1 MNHALHLISQ
11 LLICCIICKR
21 AMASLVTKH
30 VVFGRQIFIKRDDL
44 LNYNG
49 ISGNKV
55 RKLEFFM
62 QYVSELKASNTTTTV
77 FGSYG
82 GCQSNAMYAIS
93 AMVSANKNCKFVY
106 FVKNMPLSL
115 KVSPSGNLKTALM
128 QHGMIVRSILSIT
141 ILFHCDRLYN

>member
-1 MNHALHLISQ
+1 MNNALCVISQ
-11 LLICCIICKR
+11 LLIWYVVSER

-30 VVFGRQIFIKRDDL
+30 VVFGRNIFIKRDDL

-55 RKLEFFM
+55 RKLGYFM
-62 QYVSELKASNTTTTV
+62 QYISELNASNQNSTATV
-77 FGSYG
+77 FGRYG

-93 AMVSANKNCKFVY
+93 SMVSANKNCKFVY

-115 KVSPSGNLKTALM
+115 NSSPTGNLKSSLL
-128 QHGMIVRSILSIT
+128 QHGMIVRKIESNFII
-141 ILFHCDRLYN
+141 ILF